1 MVAAEANV
9 NTPSTMDGALRQFF
23 SAGTPR
29 FVVGMAF
36 LTLGSRIA
44 LCFVHAS
51 AAAAAA
57 AATATAATATASIS
71 ASLFGAP
78 ALGGLAGLAGG
89 AYPLSLSDV
98 VVAGIVAMIWL
109 VHEWWIHDKLLHSEQ
124 EWMGTDIHGFHHLL
138 PYVVLRTNHRPTTV
152 RPPSRLPPPRRL
164 TVRHRPARPRTPFW
178 HRLTHSHLSSSHSYY
193 HVSIDGPGLAVAW
206 FTAAAAAAFV
216 LCPNPALALT
226 ATFTY
231 TVFGGVYEFC
241 HYISHTRVPLKGYLK
256 RVKQHHMQ
264 HHVVND
270 EYWLAFTL
278 PSVDGLFGTLA
289 EPKSVRR
296 ADPTAKRTGKRRSG
310 PGGSD

>member
-1 MVAAEANV
+1 
-9 NTPSTMDGALRQFF
+9 
-23 SAGTPR
+23 
-29 FVVGMAF
+29 
-36 LTLGSRIA
+36 
-44 LCFVHAS
+44 
-51 AAAAAA
+51 
-57 AATATAATATASIS
+57 
-71 ASLFGAP
+71 
-78 ALGGLAGLAGG
+78 
-89 AYPLSLSDV
+89 
-98 VVAGIVAMIWL
+98 MIWL

-138 PYVVLRTNHRPTTV
+138 PY
-152 RPPSRLPPPRRL
+152 
-164 TVRHRPARPRTPFW
+164 
-178 HRLTHSHLSSSHSYY
+178 Y

-216 LCPNPALALT
+216 LCPNVALALT

-289 EPKSVRR
+289 EPKAVRR
-296 ADPTAKRTGKRRSG
+296 ADPTAKRAGRRRSG
-310 PGGSD
+310 PAAD